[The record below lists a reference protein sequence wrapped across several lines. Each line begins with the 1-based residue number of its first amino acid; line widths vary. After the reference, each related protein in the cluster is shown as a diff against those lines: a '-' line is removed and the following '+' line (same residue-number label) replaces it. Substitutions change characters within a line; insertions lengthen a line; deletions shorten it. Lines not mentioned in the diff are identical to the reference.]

1 MGQRHIMTGGSCTV
15 VTFRP
20 QVRNFASFAKI
31 LNFCKDKNVSFS
43 EILNAVLPN
52 ISKCLDE
59 RTSDDEPL
67 TTNFDMGDISLRNL
81 KQTEKK
87 NK

>member
-1 MGQRHIMTGGSCTV
+1 MTGGSCTV

-20 QVRNFASFAKI
+20 QVRNFASFAKV
-31 LNFCKDKNVSFS
+31 LNFCQDKGVSFS

-52 ISKCLDE
+52 IAKCLDE

-67 TTNFDMGDISLRNL
+67 TTNFDMGDISLRNPRP
-81 KQTEKK
+81 KKK